1 MINNTLRLVAVGF
14 LALGGM
20 LTGCPAAAGHLGPGT
35 GGTPAGKPAAE
46 LGRVVRVIDGD
57 TYDVLSCGRVLRVRL
72 TGADAPE
79 LGQPFG
85 RQVADSV
92 ARHLTP
98 RRLVRLTLHGRD
110 LYGRTL
116 ATVVLLPASG
126 KAPAVA
132 LDSLLVARGWAW
144 AWAPRH
150 KVPRLAAVQQSAQR
164 QGRGLW
170 RCSPAVPPS
179 IWRNLSAAGKRRYGE
194 GCPR

>member
-1 MINNTLRLVAVGF
+1 MVAIGF
-14 LALGGM
+14 LALGGL
-20 LTGCPAAAGHLGPGT
+20 LTGCPPAAGST
-35 GGTPAGKPAAE
+35 GGGTDVPRTEA
-46 LGRVVRVIDGD
+46 GRVVRVIDGD
-57 TYDVLSCGRVLRVRL
+57 TYDVLSGGRVLRVRL

-79 LGQPFG
+79 PGQPYG

-92 ARHLTP
+92 
-98 RRLVRLTLHGRD
+98 RRLLSPRQLVALTLHGQD

-116 ATVVLLPASG
+116 ATVVLPAAG
-126 KAPAVA
+126 KRPAVA

-150 KVPRLAAVQQSAQR
+150 KVPRLAAVQQQAQR

-170 RCSPAVPPS
+170 HCPPAVPPS
-179 IWRNLSAAGKRRYGE
+179 IWRNLSAAGKRRYAS